1 MIKLLA
7 AFLVITT
14 LMTYISYRFIR
25 LPPTIGVMVTGL
37 LFSLGVQGLS
47 LAGYPVAE
55 KHTLDFLSQIDFE
68 SVVMEALLPF
78 LLFAGALH
86 VKIGDLKAYRW
97 PVGALAT
104 GGVVGSTFAI
114 GTCTYLILPLFDWH
128 VSYLY
133 CLLFAAACASTDP
146 IACGAAL
153 KTAGA
158 PVGVRNILIFESLAN
173 DGTSIAVFTCL
184 AAVISLG
191 TVPSFNDVWLLFLQE
206 AGGGVFLG
214 IILGYA
220 VVGMMKSI
228 DQFHIDVML
237 SLSLVVGGAVL
248 ASLLHASAPMA
259 MVVAGLIVGN
269 LGVNEGM
276 SKSTRDAFVQLW
288 EVIDEVGVCVLFC
301 LIGIELLLLPF
312 SALHIVAG
320 VALSLVVIAA
330 RFMTVA
336 PVAFFK
342 RMGGRRTVPRGTVR
356 VLTWGGLRG
365 GVSVALAL
373 TIPAGWERD
382 LLLSLTYTIVVI
394 SILCQGLTIG
404 PLVSKIYGS
413 KPEPQEIDP
422 RDPVATSH

>member
-7 AFLVITT
+7 AFLVMTT
-14 LMTYISYRFIR
+14 LMTYISYRFVR

-37 LFSLGVQGLS
+37 LFSLSVQGLS
-47 LAGYPVAE
+47 LSGFPIVE
-55 KHTLDFLSQIDFE
+55 KHTLDLLGQIDFE

-97 PVGALAT
+97 PVGSLAT
-104 GGVVGSTFAI
+104 VGVVVSTFAI
-114 GTCTYLILPLFDWH
+114 GTCTYLILPLFSWD
-128 VSYLY
+128 VNYLY

-158 PVGVRNILIFESLAN
+158 PIGVRSILTLEAMLN
-173 DGTSIAVFTCL
+173 DGTSIVAFTL
-184 AAVISLG
+184 IAAVIHLG
-191 TVPSFNDVWLLFLQE
+191 TVPTFNEVWSLFLEE
-206 AGGGVFLG
+206 AGGGVLLG
-214 IILGYA
+214 LCLGYA
-220 VVGMMKSI
+220 AVGMMKSI

-237 SLSLVVGGAVL
+237 SLSVVVGGAVL
-248 ASLLHASAPMA
+248 ASMLHASAPLA

-276 SKSTRDAFVQLW
+276 SSSTRAAFIQVW
-288 EVIDEVGVCVLFC
+288 EVIDEVLNCALFC
-301 LIGIELLLLPF
+301 LIGVELLLLPF
-312 SALHIVAG
+312 SMLHIAAG
-320 VALSLVVIAA
+320 IALSIVVIAS
-330 RFMTVA
+330 RFLTVA

-342 RMGGRRTVPRGTVR
+342 RMSGRRAVPKGTVR

-373 TIPAGWERD
+373 TIPAGLERD
-382 LLLSLTYTIVVI
+382 LLLSLTYTIVVL
-394 SILCQGLTIG
+394 SILGQGLSIG
-404 PLVSKIYGS
+404 PLVSRIYGRKDEGPS
-413 KPEPQEIDP
+413 GDDLHRPA
-422 RDPVATSH
+422 VAH